1 MANEG
6 AGAAVVGI
14 GLFFLGLLGLG
25 VAAAASTEKD
35 AKKQALLKRIDKDV
49 QEAKEYLKGKE

>member
-6 AGAAVVGI
+6 AGAAIVGI
-14 GLFFLGLLGLG
+14 GLFILGLLGLG
-25 VAAAASTEKD
+25 VAASASQQTD
-35 AKKQALLKRIDKDV
+35 TRKQALLKRIDKDV

>member
-14 GLFFLGLLGLG
+14 VFFLGLLGLG
-25 VAAAASTEKD
+25 VAAAASQQSDT
-35 AKKQALLKRIDKDV
+35 KKKALLGRIDKEAR
-49 QEAKEYLKGKE
+49 EAKEYLKGKE